1 MNGARSRKPGAP
13 ISHRS
18 KIDKLKDFLEGKP
31 LRHPI
36 HRMLVHFPIGLL
48 LLSFLIDLA
57 SLAFPSVPNLVR
69 DSFYAML
76 LGLIMALVAAVPGLV
91 DYTDI
96 RSDHPGKRT
105 ATAHMILNFM
115 VVVVYGIN
123 LDVRSS
129 SLLDPKISMGP
140 LILSLIGIGLLSASG
155 YLGGRLV
162 YDQGIAVGRHKR
174 RTPTPE
180 ETLHLATSNNA
191 DFSLVSV
198 PDAER
203 LGDRE
208 TLRVEIDGHVI
219 AIAKIDNQF
228 YAFQEF
234 CTHRFGP
241 LSEGS
246 FEGFDVKCPWHNSC
260 FDVRTGKVTQGPA
273 KVDLK
278 TFKVE
283 MRDGKVC
290 LAVPRAEKFHDQKT

>member
-1 MNGARSRKPGAP
+1 
-13 ISHRS
+13 
-18 KIDKLKDFLEGKP
+18 LKDFLEGKP

-36 HRMLVHFPIGLL
+36 HPMLVHFPIGLL

-123 LDVRSS
+123 LGVRSS
-129 SLLDPKISMGP
+129 SLLDRKISMGP
-140 LILSLIGIGLLSASG
+140 LILSLIGVGLLSASG

-162 YDQGIAVGRHKR
+162 YNQGIAVGRHKR
-174 RTPTPE
+174 HMPTPRD
-180 ETLHLATSNNA
+180 TIHLTTPIPGAEGV
-191 DFSLVSV
+191 FV
-198 PDAER
+198 PIMAAQQLRE
-203 LGDRE
+203 RE
-208 TLRVEIDGHVI
+208 TLRVEISAQIMTIV
-219 AIAKIDNQF
+219 KIDNQLF
-228 YAFQEF
+228 AFQEF
-234 CTHRFGP
+234 CSHRFGP

-246 FEGFDVKCPWHNSC
+246 FDGFNVQCPWHNSC
-260 FDVRTGKVTQGPA
+260 FDVRTGKVTNGPA

-278 TFKVE
+278 IFEME
-283 MRDGKVC
+283 MREGKVGI
-290 LAVPRAEKFHDQKT
+290 LLPRQTKSA